1 MSNLEFSQY
10 TVDYIS
16 GVMSL
21 RKPQADSLR
30 ILDSIV
36 GDIELN
42 KSINQET
49 LKEKIHS
56 MYPIFTDFDRA
67 FPSLTFALATGV
79 GKTRLMGTFITYLY
93 TNKNIKNFLVVAPS
107 LTIYNKLIN
116 DLANSGHK
124 KYVFNG
130 VGCFKFPPNIISG
143 DDYRTVKFQRFGDIN
158 IFVYNAQK
166 FNSKDESRRFNALNE
181 NIGSSFFDYLA
192 GLDDLVVI
200 MDESHHYRNNS
211 TSEALDKIRPVLGLE
226 LTATPQEISGKKVI
240 PFKNVVKDY
249 PLALSIKDGY
259 TRTPFALT
267 RKNIEQY
274 KWGDEQLDKI
284 MISDGLHWHEHIK
297 KKLKEKY
304 KQLYGRQQST

>member
-1 MSNLEFSQY
+1 MNNIKFSQY
-10 TVDYIS
+10 TVEYIS

-21 RKPQADSLR
+21 RKPQSDSLK

-36 GDIELN
+36 SSLHLN
-42 KSINQET
+42 KNIDQRL

-56 MYPIFTDFDRA
+56 MYPIFTEFDRA

-116 DLANSGHK
+116 DLSNTSHK
-124 KYVFNG
+124 KYVFKG
-130 VGCFKFPPNIISG
+130 IGCFTFPPNIISG
-143 DDYRTVKFQRFGDIN
+143 EDYRNVKFQRMGDIN
-158 IFVYNAQK
+158 IFIYNAQK
-166 FNSKDESRRFNALNE
+166 FNSKDENRRFNAVNE
-181 NIGSSFFDYLA
+181 NIGTSFFDYLSK
-192 GLDDLVVI
+192 LEDLVVI

-211 TSEALDKIRPVLGLE
+211 TSEALDKIKPVLGLE
-226 LTATPQEISGKKVI
+226 LTATPQEIVGKKII

-249 PLALSIKDGY
+249 PLALSIRDGY

-267 RKNIEQY
+267 RQNIEQY
-274 KWGDEQLDKI
+274 RCI
-284 MISDGLHWHEHIK
+284 
-297 KKLKEKY
+297 
-304 KQLYGRQQST
+304 